1 MKLRILAALALASAS
16 LQVPMAAAADEI
28 QTSWAAW
35 INTTK
40 LSDSTTLISDVQLRS
55 TDDWDSVRTVLLRA
69 GLLRPW
75 GKHATISAGYAYIE
89 TINQGGPDTVENRLW
104 QQVIVQK
111 PVRGLPL
118 THRFRLEQRFIE
130 RTAAD
135 DVYSDRF
142 RYFARL
148 LVPLDRSGG
157 GTFAQGNFVALQNE
171 IFLNLSGR
179 DDLNG
184 QVFDQNRAYIAVG
197 RRLSSGLDVE
207 VGYMNQHIAGRNRD
221 THNHIVQ
228 FALYTRW

>member
-1 MKLRILAALALASAS
+1 MKLRLLAALALASAAMHA
-16 LQVPMAAAADEI
+16 PTAAAGDDI
-28 QTSWAAW
+28 QTTWAAW
-35 INTTK
+35 FNTTK
-40 LSDSTTLISDVQLRS
+40 LSDTTTLISDVQLRS
-55 TDDWDSVRTVLLRA
+55 TDDWDGVRTVLLRA
-69 GLLRPW
+69 GLVKPW
-75 GKHATISAGYAYIE
+75 RKDVTVSAGYAYIE

-104 QQVIVQK
+104 QQVIVNK

-130 RTAAD
+130 RRAAE

-148 LVPLDRSGG
+148 LVPLDRRGG
-157 GTFAQGNFVALQNE
+157 GAFTQGNFVALQNE
-171 IFLNLSGR
+171 VFLNLSGR

-184 QVFDQNRAYIAVG
+184 KVFDQNRAYIAFG

>member
-1 MKLRILAALALASAS
+1 MKLRLLAALALASAS
-16 LQVPMAAAADEI
+16 MHAQTALAADDI
-28 QTSWAAW
+28 QTTWAAW
-35 INTTK
+35 FNTTK
-40 LSDSTTLISDVQLRS
+40 LSDTTTLISDVQVRS
-55 TDDWDSVRTVLLRA
+55 TDDSDGVRNVLLRA

-89 TINQGGPDTVENRLW
+89 TVNQGGPDTVENRLW
-104 QQVIVQK
+104 QQVIVNR

-130 RTAAD
+130 RLAAE

-148 LVPLDRSGG
+148 LIPLGQGGG
-157 GTFAQGNFVALQNE
+157 GTFARGNFVALQNE

-184 QVFDQNRAYIAVG
+184 KVFDQNRAYVAVG
-197 RRLSSGLDVE
+197 RRLSSGLDLE
-207 VGYMNQHIAGRNRD
+207 LGYMNQYVNGRSRD
-221 THNHIVQ
+221 TENHIVQ